1 MCEDPGT
8 LDGAG
13 PGSADEN
20 EPRSAALGSTN
31 EYRAGASWQS
41 ADRLICPA
49 CHHILETGELE
60 NTSVHCEKCGG
71 SFRLEKLA
79 QASTIDAIRVI
90 GRFQLLDPV
99 GQGSFGT
106 VWRALDTQ
114 LDRVVA
120 LKVPHAHAFESGLD
134 AERWNAKHAPPPS
147 FATRGSCV
155 SMKC

>member
-1 MCEDPGT
+1 MCEDSGT
-8 LDGAG
+8 LDGASR
-13 PGSADEN
+13 GSADEN
-20 EPRSAALGSTN
+20 EPSRAELGSTN
-31 EYRAGASWQS
+31 EYHAGAAWQS

-49 CHHILETGELE
+49 CHHTLETGELQ

-106 VWRALDTQ
+106 VWRARIRSSIASSRSRSRT
-114 LDRVVA
+114 RMRSNPVWTPSV
-120 LKVPHAHAFESGLD
+120 
-134 AERWNAKHAPPPS
+134 WNAKRASPPS